1 MSILVSFEGPDAVG
15 KETQAKMLCNYYNSN
30 NIRAVYYEFPLNDSG
45 VMLSNLTFK
54 LIKKMLTSG
63 FANKY
68 PNLFQAVQFM
78 NKFFFN
84 ALTLPKLMNAYDVVI
99 LDRWSAS
106 VLVYGYAS
114 NVNKKLA
121 LKMFTSLRHADI
133 TVILNGSSFNKDNK
147 DSYEKD
153 NELQTR
159 VKKYYTEYQNDY
171 NSIRNILNLSPNQDI
186 QKIHKTIIDY
196 IDIRTTR

>member
-84 ALTLPKLMNAYDVVI
+84 ALTLPKLMNAYDVII

-114 NVNKKLA
+114 NVNKRLA

>member
-45 VMLSNLTFK
+45 VMLSNVTFK

-133 TVILNGSSFNKDNK
+133 TVILNGNSFNKDNK

>member
-15 KETQAKMLCNYYNSN
+15 KETQAKMLCSYYNSN

-45 VMLSNLTFK
+45 VMLSNVTFK

>member
-45 VMLSNLTFK
+45 VMLSNVTFK

-84 ALTLPKLMNAYDVVI
+84 ALTLPKLMNAYDVII

-133 TVILNGSSFNKDNK
+133 TVILNGNSFNKDNK

>member
-15 KETQAKMLCNYYNSN
+15 KETQAKMLCNYYNLN

-45 VMLSNLTFK
+45 VMLSSVTFK
-54 LIKKMLTSG
+54 SIKKMLTSG

-84 ALTLPKLMNAYDVVI
+84 ALTLPKLMNAYDVII

-121 LKMFTSLRHADI
+121 LKMFTSLRHADM

-196 IDIRTTR
+196 IDIKTTR

>member
-45 VMLSNLTFK
+45 VMLSNVTFK

-121 LKMFTSLRHADI
+121 LKMFTLLRHADI

>member
-45 VMLSNLTFK
+45 VMLSNVTFK

-84 ALTLPKLMNAYDVVI
+84 ALTLPKLMNAYDVII
-99 LDRWSAS
+99 LNRWSAS